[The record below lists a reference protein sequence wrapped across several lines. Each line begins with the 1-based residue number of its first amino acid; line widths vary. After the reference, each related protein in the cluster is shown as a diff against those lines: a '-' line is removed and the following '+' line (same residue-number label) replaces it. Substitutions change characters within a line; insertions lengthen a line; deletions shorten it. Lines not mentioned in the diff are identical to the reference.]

1 MMFWLSIAA
10 LTLAAFAVGALLL
23 RTKRNL
29 WSLLA
34 AVMVFGLA
42 GYAWQGS
49 PGYVSAPA
57 KALLPEQQ
65 DGNALVDARRAF
77 FEETDVPSNFVIVA
91 DGFMRRGE
99 FERAAGILGGVV
111 AENPDDGEAWL
122 ALHLALVEHAGGRKT
137 KPSDFALKQAGTA
150 LKDNPGPAFFAGV
163 DALRA
168 GEIAQTREIW
178 AEALARTEEDTPGRD
193 YLAERVEGLDRM
205 LEALAEQQRAAGAP
219 SGPQE

>member
-1 MMFWLSIAA
+1 MMFWLAIAA
-10 LTLAAFAVGALLL
+10 LGLAAFVVGAYLL
-23 RTKRNL
+23 RGKRNL

-49 PGYVSAPA
+49 PGYGSAPSES
-57 KALLPEQQ
+57 LVEQQQ

-99 FERAAGILGGVV
+99 FERAAGILSGVV
-111 AENPDDGEAWL
+111 AQDSKDGEAWL
-122 ALHLALVEHAGGRKT
+122 ALHLALVEHAGGRQT
-137 KPSDFALKQAGTA
+137 KPSAFALAQANA
-150 LKDNPGPAFFAGV
+150 AFFAGV
-163 DALRA
+163 DALRV
-168 GEIAQTREIW
+168 GDIPQTREIW
-178 AEALARTEEDTPGRD
+178 AEALAATKEDTPGRA
-193 YLAERVEGLDRM
+193 YLAERLTGLDRM
-205 LEALAEQQRAAGAP
+205 LEALAEQQQAADAV